1 MGWSRHDEAITGL
14 TLRRTLVQL
23 PRMLLVCARLAR
35 DADRRATGTVVLAE
49 SLRGVTAAVSLLGI
63 QAVLAAILAPAGVA
77 DGLRDALPAILLVAG
92 AASAGAVLAAVTTY
106 ADGVLQPKVER
117 LARERYLRRA
127 LTVELSAI
135 EDHAFHKLLES
146 AQFGASSARRMVG
159 QGTRVISALISLV
172 AAAGVLA
179 VLHPVLMPMLL
190 LMTLPGAW
198 ATLTIARGRYRSY
211 HEWVQHTRAAS
222 TISRLIIEEDAA
234 AEVRVHGIGPFLLH
248 HFGAMSRAYEGEQ
261 ARLARIAAGT
271 RLTAAALTG
280 LTAVAAYAVLAGLL
294 WTGAVALAAAGA
306 AVVAIRAGS
315 SALDSMISQVTNM
328 HEDSLFV
335 HDLHRVVTESTGR
348 EIPVGGEPVPD
359 GPVGIA
365 VEHVTFSFPGS
376 EKPSPVLR
384 DVSLTVPAGRVTAL
398 VGENGSGKTTLV
410 KLICGLHRPDSG
422 RILFGGVDTVRA
434 DRAQLFSRFAVV
446 GQDFYRWPFTA
457 RVNVG
462 IGRAEEPMTGARLDR
477 AAGQAGATAVVD
489 SLPRRWGTLLS
500 RVFQR
505 GHQLSG
511 GQWQRLGIARAAYRD
526 APVLIVDEPTAAL
539 DARAEQEVFDRIR
552 ALADEGRTVVLITHR
567 MASVR
572 DADLVHVLHEGAVVE
587 SGDPAELLAR
597 GGRYA
602 EMYALQAARFADP
615 PERGTAGARGAA
627 GPAGVPG
634 VPGQQVGGT
643 GAAAGAGTE
652 PVPGP

>member
-1 MGWSRHDEAITGL
+1 DRAEGAEGAGRTRESEEFVSESERLLFGGRLRYDMGWSRHDEAVMGL

-23 PRMLLVCARLAR
+23 PRMLMVCARLAR
-35 DADRRATGTVVLAE
+35 EADPGATRTVVIAE
-49 SLRGVTAAVSLLGI
+49 GLRGVTRAVSLLGI
-63 QAVLAAILAPAGVA
+63 QAVLTAILAPATVT

-92 AASAGAVLAAVTTY
+92 AASAGAVLGALTTH

-117 LARERYLRRA
+117 LARERYLRRVLA
-127 LTVELSAI
+127 VELAAI

-146 AQFGASSARRMVG
+146 AQFGAASARRMVG
-159 QGTRVISALISLV
+159 QGTRVISALISLL

-198 ATLTIARGRYRSY
+198 ATLTIARRRYRSY

-222 TISRLIIEEDAA
+222 TLSRLIIEEDAA

-271 RLTAAALTG
+271 QLMAAVLTG

-306 AVVAIRAGS
+306 AVVAIRTGS
-315 SALDSMISQVTNM
+315 SALDSMISQVTSM

-348 EIPVGGEPVPD
+348 EIPVGGEPVPE
-359 GPVGIA
+359 GAVGIA
-365 VEHVTFSFPGS
+365 VEHVTFSFPGTES
-376 EKPSPVLR
+376 PSPVLR

-422 RILFGGVDTVRA
+422 RILFGGVETARA

-462 IGRAEEPMTGARLDR
+462 IGRAEEPMTEARLDR
-477 AAGQAGATAVVD
+477 AAGQAGATSVLE
-489 SLPRRWGTLLS
+489 SLPQRWGTLLS

-511 GQWQRLGIARAAYRD
+511 GQWQRLGIARAAYRE

-587 SGDPAELLAR
+587 SGSPAELLAR

-602 EMYALQAARFADP
+602 EMYAIQAARFTDP
-615 PERGTAGARGAA
+615 AERG
-627 GPAGVPG
+627 PG
-634 VPGQQVGGT
+634 G
-643 GAAAGAGTE
+643 
-652 PVPGP
+652 